1 MYKFVDIFGELS
13 ETFGDGSD
21 QSSLLE
27 SRGQEVIQGPGVVA
41 VIFMD
46 VLQEVAGPPPE
57 VGSCSLAA
65 PHHGVD
71 DCGIFGGVIVLAE
84 QVVLPSYRY
93 RADAVLDEVVV
104 RQVAPVQMVSRKPV
118 IYLVCVFDELAK
130 NRLFDVIELR

>member
-13 ETFGDGSD
+13 ETFGGGSD

-57 VGSCSLAA
+57 VGSSSLAA

-71 DCGIFGGVIVLAE
+71 DCSIFGGVIVLAE
-84 QVVLPSYRY
+84 QVVLPAYVYRK
-93 RADAVLDEVVV
+93 DFSPILE
-104 RQVAPVQMVSRKPV
+104 
-118 IYLVCVFDELAK
+118 INFELS
-130 NRLFDVIELR
+130 E